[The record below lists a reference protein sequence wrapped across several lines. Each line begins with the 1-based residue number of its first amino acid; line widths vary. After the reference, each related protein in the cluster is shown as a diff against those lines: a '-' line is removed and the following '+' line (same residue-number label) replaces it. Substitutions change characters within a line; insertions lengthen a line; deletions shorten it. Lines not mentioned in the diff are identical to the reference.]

1 MNKVSS
7 NQLDIEVRD
16 TVFDPA
22 LPRSRAKI
30 HWDKE
35 EDGTTIFEV
44 YLYLSGYD
52 VPYIDSVTYTLHESF
67 DPPYRVVSRTPSN
80 PNCKVAI
87 WTWGL
92 FLVKA
97 TIVDAKGFTFTLEHE
112 LTYDRE
118 LPPAGDAKYVRDEA
132 SASLANA

>member
-1 MNKVSS
+1 MNSS
-7 NQLDIEVRD
+7 QLDIEVRD

-22 LPRSRAKI
+22 LPRSSANV

-35 EDGTTIFEV
+35 NGRTIFEV
-44 YLYLSGYD
+44 YIYLSGYD
-52 VPYIDSVTYTLHESF
+52 VPYIESVTYTLHKTF
-67 DPPYRVVSRTPSN
+67 KQPYRVVRRTPSN
-80 PNCKVAI
+80 PNCKLTI

-92 FLVKA
+92 FVVKA

-118 LPPAGDAKYVRDEA
+118 LPPAGDPRYVRDEDA
-132 SASLANA
+132 RLVRA